1 MVGRAH
7 NETVAE
13 AAGIVIT
20 KKENGSSFIIHIQP
34 LLMCPYSSYFPGA
47 AYLPPPF
54 CLNQFGAQIAMDFAA
69 SYFFLF

>member
-1 MVGRAH
+1 MVIPLTRKPAFLSVSSQLVVVGRAH

-54 CLNQFGAQIAMDFAA
+54 V
-69 SYFFLF
+69 